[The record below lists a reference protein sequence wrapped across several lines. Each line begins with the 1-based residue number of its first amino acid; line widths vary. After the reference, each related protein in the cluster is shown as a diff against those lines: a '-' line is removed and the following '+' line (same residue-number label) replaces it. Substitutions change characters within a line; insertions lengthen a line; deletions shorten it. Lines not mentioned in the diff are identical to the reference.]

1 MSAPLP
7 PDPYQALG
15 VELSA
20 DAGVIKTAYRKLVLK
35 CHPDKFPDPL
45 LKAQKQDEFQRV
57 QQAYEILGDEDKKR
71 DYDLEVKAKK
81 LKEELAKRGGST
93 NTQAHSRFVNV
104 NIRTAEP
111 PPGWSPSKHSTSKS
125 SPYKPAYSREFSQSW
140 EHEIPSR
147 SKVYQE
153 DDRRAARRTA
163 SYEKV
168 KREDSR
174 ERRRRNDED
183 REREKRRDQD
193 DEIRKEIKRQQKLK
207 EKEIRDRELQR
218 EREHRDKKDRKA
230 REAREA
236 DAKARDD
243 ARLKAEAKAEKKMRE
258 RERERDRERDR
269 DMRRK
274 QDADEKARA
283 KSKPYVEHS
292 GYSEDDDDVRRS
304 RAKKSSSPKKQSD
317 SPSRD
322 KSSNKQRD
330 RANPQDDAPTEQK
343 YHSTLAYAASYVQQM
358 KNKATKTSPRHTAEV
373 PAYSAAYP
381 DPNEKWAPSKRR
393 ASGDGKHANDPVI
406 VDIPDPSAEA
416 PSASPTTQQAPP
428 RLQKSHTMPSG
439 YMPQT
444 QTAPAIPTRVP
455 LGRSHTMQP
464 EHISRPAAEK
474 HRPTRR
480 AFDDEDYMD
489 DRYAPASTR
498 VHKYQLGRDRGI
510 PRVIDSKYDSYAS
523 PGLSFS
529 KIKTAPS
536 YGAEHVMTSKHY
548 EEDDVATSHYDH
560 MQPSYADYGR
570 QTAVR

>member
-15 VELSA
+15 VDLSA

-57 QQAYEILGDEDKKR
+57 QQAYEILGDEDRKR

-93 NTQAHSRFVNV
+93 STQSHSRFVNV

-147 SKVYQE
+147 SKVYHE
-153 DDRRAARRTA
+153 DERRAARRTA

-174 ERRRRNDED
+174 ERRRRNEED
-183 REREKRRDQD
+183 RERERRRDQD
-193 DEIRKEIKRQQKLK
+193 DEIRKEMKRQQKLK
-207 EKEIRDRELQR
+207 DKELRERELRDR
-218 EREHRDKKDRKA
+218 EREHKERKERKA
-230 REAREA
+230 RDL
-236 DAKARDD
+236 DAKLRED

-258 RERERDRERDR
+258 RERDRAERERDL
-269 DMRRK
+269 RRK
-274 QDADEKARA
+274 QEATDEKARA
-283 KSKPYVEHS
+283 KPKPYVEHS

-304 RAKKSSSPKKQSD
+304 RAKKSSSPKKQSA

-322 KSSNKQRD
+322 KSSTKQRD
-330 RANPQDDAPTEQK
+330 RSNPQDETAGEEK
-343 YHSTLAYAASYVQQM
+343 WRSTLAYAASYVQQM
-358 KNKATKTSPRHTAEV
+358 KNNKPSKTSPRHTAEV

-381 DPNEKWAPSKRR
+381 DPNEKFAPSKRR
-393 ASGDGKHANDPVI
+393 ASGDGKHASDPVV

-416 PSASPTTQQAPP
+416 PSTSPTTQQAPP

-439 YMPQT
+439 YMPQA
-444 QTAPAIPTRVP
+444 QTTPAVPPRVP
-455 LGRSHTMQP
+455 LGRSYTMQP
-464 EHISRPAAEK
+464 EHISRPSAEK

-489 DRYAPASTR
+489 DRYTPALPR
-498 VHKYQLGRDRGI
+498 IHKYQLGRDKGI

-536 YGAEHVMTSKHY
+536 YSTEHVMTAKHY

-560 MQPSYADYGR
+560 MQPSYADYSR
-570 QTAVR
+570 ATPVR